1 MSGNRCK
8 KGWWST
14 NDGWLTDCQEEPQV
28 QILGPG
34 WRKLRAK
41 YGPGSQW
48 LTGWICCAA
57 YHGYFWQDLRC
68 LVYCRWDWLKMGALP
83 QKSIG
88 LSDYQWLSSFFHLRV
103 YHFLGWA
110 AWCTQRPSS
119 LKRFG
124 PVPLSRRG
132 RSDGPIAPTS
142 AGQQHT
148 AALWRWL
155 VGAPGPEIIW
165 NPWNPCHSTW
175 VNGRW
180 ICGYNMI

>member
-41 YGPGSQW
+41 YGPGSQL

-68 LVYCRWDWLKMGALP
+68 LVYYRWDWLKMGSLP

-88 LSDYQWLSSFFHLRV
+88 LSDDQWLSSFSHLRV
-103 YHFLGWA
+103 YQFLGWA

-119 LKRFG
+119 LNKRFG
-124 PVPLSRRG
+124 PVLRG
-132 RSDGPIAPTS
+132 GAAVMDQLLQQVRASNTQQLYDDDWSGPPALESFGIPGIPAIAY
-142 AGQQHT
+142 G
-148 AALWRWL
+148 WM
-155 VGAPGPEIIW
+155 GGE
-165 NPWNPCHSTW
+165 
-175 VNGRW
+175 
-180 ICGYNMI
+180 Y